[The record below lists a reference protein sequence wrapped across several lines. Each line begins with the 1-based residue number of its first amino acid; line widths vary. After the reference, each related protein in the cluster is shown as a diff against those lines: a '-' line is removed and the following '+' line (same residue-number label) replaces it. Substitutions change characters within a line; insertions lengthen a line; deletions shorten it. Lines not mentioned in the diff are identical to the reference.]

1 MVFFWNRWFD
11 TRPRLFQS
19 PASVGQRRRRSGSV
33 GGGAAAAPVRPLAS
47 ADARYKRRVPGI
59 QNNLVFQS
67 LNARRC
73 IPWRSHLERASMTLN
88 EIIFRI
94 CSTVSAS
101 GYIAVF
107 FFRACSRARHRRR
120 HVESAGAAGHRRR
133 RPGRRQP
140 RLRRTHRRLNGLF
153 FTFFFFQSPLRGSL
167 VSDGSVHPFRF
178 RYHPKVFFIKT
189 KVDLINGNRFPSS
202 ASYLWR
208 KDQHLFVQVSDC
220 ASLIQ

>member
-1 MVFFWNRWFD
+1 LVFFWNRWFD
-11 TRPRLFQS
+11 TRPRLFQP

-153 FTFFFFQSPLRGSL
+153 FLPFFSSRAHCAARSSPTALSIRF
-167 VSDGSVHPFRF
+167 GSVITQRF
-178 RYHPKVFFIKT
+178 SLLKQKWILSTEIGFLHRL
-189 KVDLINGNRFPSS
+189 LIFGERISISS
-202 ASYLWR
+202 SKLVIVL
-208 KDQHLFVQVSDC
+208 H
-220 ASLIQ
+220 